1 MHTPTFKQHAL
12 HAACALALASIA
24 SLGMAQ
30 TAMERDADKG
40 AETHQRAAPASSTAD
55 AHQAATMTSA
65 DQDSAGASDVAKT
78 GTGGDAMQD
87 IAEQLQQSRTVAEKM
102 AADPKVNALMKKAKG
117 IFFIPK
123 YGQGALIVGAK
134 GGQGVMVANNNGTW
148 SNPAFYNMGGISFGA
163 QVGVEMGEVAML
175 LMSDKAVN
183 SFKQDNKFSLDAT
196 AGLTIANYTAK
207 AQEEVGRGDIVVWSD
222 TKGAFADL
230 AVGVTDINFDDDE
243 NRAFYGK
250 NVTAAEIIKDTKT
263 NAKAKELLQSLP
275 GK

>member
-1 MHTPTFKQHAL
+1 MHTPPLKQHAL
-12 HAACALALASIA
+12 HAACALALASVA

-30 TAMERDADKG
+30 TDMERDADKSE
-40 AETHQRAAPASSTAD
+40 ATYERAAPASPATTD
-55 AHQAATMTSA
+55 AQAATMTSA
-65 DQDSAGASDVAKT
+65 DNDSMGASDVART
-78 GTGGDAMQD
+78 DTGGDEMES
-87 IAEQLQQSRTVAEKM
+87 IAEQLQQSRDVAEKM
-102 AADPKVNALMKKAKG
+102 AADPKVSSLMKKAKG

-163 QVGVEMGEVAML
+163 QAGVEMGEIAML

-183 SFKQDNKFSLDAT
+183 SFKQDNKFSLNAT
-196 AGLTIANYTAK
+196 AGLTIVNYTAK
-207 AQEEVGRGDIVVWSD
+207 AQEDIGRGDVVVWSD

-250 NVTAAEIIKDTKT
+250 DVTAAQIMKDTKT
-263 NAKAKELLQSLP
+263 HEKAKALNQVLA